1 MVGAKIMLLLKPVL
15 CSSCFLIIT
24 EIELKRKHFFESNI
38 SLENA
43 FTYTLSLH
51 KTTKA
56 RGNMNENRHKIPSY
70 TKHMLT
76 NTYKHPHLISHT
88 LIVSTAAKTKVNWS
102 SNALCS
108 SPTQNSTKVLH
119 STVHYYHKTNNISL
133 P

>member
-1 MVGAKIMLLLKPVL
+1 MAKCINNGLAAFFVVNRHMKKMVGAKIMLLLKPVL

-70 TKHMLT
+70 PNIYLLKLQHKQKLT
-76 NTYKHPHLISHT
+76 HT
-88 LIVSTAAKTKVNWS
+88 SSFNSRGTKVN
-102 SNALCS
+102 
-108 SPTQNSTKVLH
+108 
-119 STVHYYHKTNNISL
+119 
-133 P
+133 

>member
-1 MVGAKIMLLLKPVL
+1 MAKCINNGLAAFFVVNRHMKKMVGAKIMLLLKPVL

-56 RGNMNENRHKIPSY
+56 RGNMNENRHKIPLY

-88 LIVSTAAKTKVNWS
+88 LIVSTAAKTKVN
-102 SNALCS
+102 
-108 SPTQNSTKVLH
+108 
-119 STVHYYHKTNNISL
+119 
-133 P
+133 

>member
-1 MVGAKIMLLLKPVL
+1 MV
-15 CSSCFLIIT
+15 FLFYIIKT
-24 EIELKRKHFFESNI
+24 KIELKRKHLYESNI

-56 RGNMNENRHKIPSY
+56 RGNMNENRHKIPLY

-88 LIVSTAAKTKVNWS
+88 LIVSTAAKTKVN
-102 SNALCS
+102 
-108 SPTQNSTKVLH
+108 
-119 STVHYYHKTNNISL
+119 
-133 P
+133 

>member
-1 MVGAKIMLLLKPVL
+1 MAKCINDGLAALFVVKRHMKKMVGAKIMLLLKPVL

-70 TKHMLT
+70 TKTHAYLYIQT
-76 NTYKHPHLISHT
+76 STLSH
-88 LIVSTAAKTKVNWS
+88 SHS
-102 SNALCS
+102 HSF
-108 SPTQNSTKVLH
+108 NSRED
-119 STVHYYHKTNNISL
+119 
-133 P
+133 